1 MASQD
6 SRDSKILL
14 CLGLL
19 LVAGS
24 FSHCARLTKLKAL
37 DKLRGNSTTSSGQAK
52 VSEQHHGRLLI
63 GLFSRE
69 GVTKNLLDVD
79 ADYQDDM
86 GWGEGYS
93 KPNAERDSVAVDR
106 LLKLEPKVECTGNSM
121 RLEVQ
126 DAASTPGSLFFVD
139 RGSRLSPLPLSKLPP
154 SCGYTIKSSRRDLV
168 LVAPYDG
175 CFVALE
181 EDCYV
186 LPLRWCGLP
195 VRMSCPIMK
204 QSSPDPPMVTCH
216 DQGMVVKTSWMV
228 PVAKIGV
235 KVNGNWEPL
244 IKASARCGFSV
255 VLHPEGVVISV
266 HYAPCLDSKDGMYTL
281 NLAGEGEIHIS
292 CPSLSPALMK
302 NITQLN
308 PSQSAVPKIP
318 EKPDQGPEDIKGIK
332 LPQPTTTPKPSP
344 KTIPFVAPSA
354 IQPETQVQQLF
365 YPSFSYYPQ
374 PEKPTTAPEPEYPQG
389 PVQQP
394 FYPLPYYPQLKP
406 FYPFPYDPQPKPEK
420 PATAPETE
428 KTTTGPEKPTAAPKP
443 PQPDTPQ
450 SQVQWPSYPEPPKP
464 DAPQGQVQHPFYPFP
479 YYPQPGSEKPTTT
492 QESEKP
498 TKASKPPQPDTPQGQ
513 VQWPSY
519 PFPYYPEAPQGQ
531 VQQPFYPFPY
541 YPQPGPEKPT
551 SSPEPKKPTA
561 APKPPRPDT
570 PQGQVQWPY
579 YPQPRPEKP
588 TSAPEPEKPTAAPKP
603 SQPEAPQ
610 GQVQKPFYPFP
621 YYPQPEPGK
630 PTTSGPE
637 KPTAAP
643 KPPQPDTPQGQVQW
657 PSYPEPPKPDTP
669 QGQVQH
675 PFYPFPYYP
684 QPRPEKP
691 TSAPEPEKPTAAPK
705 PSQPE
710 APQGQVQQPFYP
722 FPYYPQPEPGKP
734 TTSGPEKPTA
744 VPKPPQP
751 DTPQS
756 QVQWPSYPE
765 PPKPD
770 TPQGQVQHPFYPF
783 PYYPQ
788 PGPEKPTSSP
798 EPEKPTAAPKPS
810 QPEAPQGQV
819 QQPFYPFPYYPQPGP
834 EKPTSAPEPEKPTAA
849 PKPSQP
855 EAPQGQ
861 VQQPFYPFPY
871 YPQPEPGKPTTSG
884 PEKPT
889 AAPKPPQPDI
899 PQSQVQWPSYP
910 EPPKPE
916 TPQGQVQH
924 PFYPFPY
931 YPQPGPEKPTSAPE
945 PEKPSAAPK
954 PSQPEA
960 PQGQVQQPFYPFP
973 YYPQPEP
980 GKPTTSGP
988 EKPTAAPKPPQPGI
1002 PQSQVQW
1009 PSYPEPPKPEA
1020 PQGQVQHPFYPFPYY
1035 PQPGPEKPT
1044 SAPEPEK
1051 PSAAPKPSQPE
1062 APQGQVQQPFYP
1074 FPYYPQPEPGK
1085 PTTPGPEKS
1094 TAAPRPQLPEAPQGQ
1109 VQQPFYPF
1117 PYYPQPEPEKATDAP
1132 KQLINSPLVTLTPAT
1147 NLQQPQQVITGTSVN
1162 SQETAILQSSNGAVT
1177 PQAHSPGLLY
1187 RPPAYCRQFCP
1198 SGLPNCCPQIAFH
1211 QHLHQIVPAGLGSP
1225 DSPSFHSGLPFVP
1238 QVAYSG
1244 FSNGLGFAPLPPKPT
1259 ETTTIQHATTTSL
1272 PIPQFRLQKH
1282 PLDDSP
1288 AAKRDN
1294 VINPTNPEWSVYPYS
1309 VPGSPY
1315 PNLPQGQ
1322 LPFKYNVPSKP
1333 QASGNEPVNQMLQY
1347 KPRGMSY
1354 PSEPNY
1360 MSHFGQYLQ
1369 HKAKRQNV
1377 LPAKELQ
1384 SSNKKARLSEGP
1396 MHPEPDHLLVP
1407 YYILQDAQAQTYDKS
1422 RASGNTSQPYMTRSK
1437 KFIEHEQTVHSSEPK
1452 SYVLLQHGPPGRESD
1467 EKPKGLKQLLQI
1479 RGGQG
1484 SRN

>member
-570 PQGQVQWPY
+570 PQGQ
-579 YPQPRPEKP
+579 PRRDKYRSPFTHSP
-588 TSAPEPEKPTAAPKP
+588 TTLSQSLESQLLQGLKSQLQLPNLHSQTLLRAKYNGPPIQNLLSLIPRRAKYSILSTHSPTTLSQGLK
-603 SQPEAPQ
+603 SQPVPQNLRSQLQLPNLHSLKPHRAKYSSPFTHSPTTLSQSLESQLPQ
-610 GQVQKPFYPFP
+610 GLKSQLQFP
-621 YYPQPEPGK
+621 NLHSQTLLRAKYNGPPIQNLLSLIHRRAKYSILSTHS
-630 PTTSGPE
+630 PTTLSQGLKSQPVPQNLRSQLQLPNLHSL
-637 KPTAAP
+637 KPRRAKYSSPFTHSP
-643 KPPQPDTPQGQVQW
+643 TTLSQGLKSQPVHQNLRSQLQLPNLHSLKPRRDKYSSPFTHSPTTLSQSLESQLPQGLKSQLQL
-657 PSYPEPPKPDTP
+657 PNLHSQTFLRAKYNGPPIQNLLSLKPRRAKYSILSTHSP
-669 QGQVQH
+669 TTLSQGL
-675 PFYPFPYYP
+675 
-684 QPRPEKP
+684 K
-691 TSAPEPEKPTAAPK
+691 
-705 PSQPE
+705 SQPVH
-710 APQGQVQQPFYP
+710 QNLR
-722 FPYYPQPEPGKP
+722 
-734 TTSGPEKPTA
+734 
-744 VPKPPQP
+744 
-751 DTPQS
+751 S
-756 QVQWPSYPE
+756 QVQLPNLHSL
-765 PPKPD
+765 KPHRD
-770 TPQGQVQHPFYPF
+770 KYSSPFTHSPTTLSQSLESQLPQGLKSQLQLPNLHSQAFLRAKYN
-783 PYYPQ
+783 
-788 PGPEKPTSSP
+788 GPPIQNLLSLKPRRAKYSILSTHSP
-798 EPEKPTAAPKPS
+798 TTLSQGLKS
-810 QPEAPQGQV
+810 QPVHQNLR
-819 QQPFYPFPYYPQPGP
+819 
-834 EKPTSAPEPEKPTAA
+834 
-849 PKPSQP
+849 
-855 EAPQGQ
+855 
-861 VQQPFYPFPY
+861 
-871 YPQPEPGKPTTSG
+871 
-884 PEKPT
+884 
-889 AAPKPPQPDI
+889 
-899 PQSQVQWPSYP
+899 SQVQLPNLHSL
-910 EPPKPE
+910 KP
-916 TPQGQVQH
+916 H
-924 PFYPFPY
+924 RDKYSSPF
-931 YPQPGPEKPTSAPE
+931 THS
-945 PEKPSAAPK
+945 
-954 PSQPEA
+954 
-960 PQGQVQQPFYPFP
+960 
-973 YYPQPEP
+973 
-980 GKPTTSGP
+980 PTTLS
-988 EKPTAAPKPPQPGI
+988 
-1002 PQSQVQW
+1002 QSL
-1009 PSYPEPPKPEA
+1009 E
-1020 PQGQVQHPFYPFPYY
+1020 
-1035 PQPGPEKPT
+1035 
-1044 SAPEPEK
+1044 
-1051 PSAAPKPSQPE
+1051 SQ
-1062 APQGQVQQPFYP
+1062 
-1074 FPYYPQPEPGK
+1074 
-1085 PTTPGPEKS
+1085 
-1094 TAAPRPQLPEAPQGQ
+1094 
-1109 VQQPFYPF
+1109 
-1117 PYYPQPEPEKATDAP
+1117 
-1132 KQLINSPLVTLTPAT
+1132 
-1147 NLQQPQQVITGTSVN
+1147 
-1162 SQETAILQSSNGAVT
+1162 
-1177 PQAHSPGLLY
+1177 
-1187 RPPAYCRQFCP
+1187 
-1198 SGLPNCCPQIAFH
+1198 
-1211 QHLHQIVPAGLGSP
+1211 
-1225 DSPSFHSGLPFVP
+1225 
-1238 QVAYSG
+1238 
-1244 FSNGLGFAPLPPKPT
+1244 
-1259 ETTTIQHATTTSL
+1259 
-1272 PIPQFRLQKH
+1272 
-1282 PLDDSP
+1282 
-1288 AAKRDN
+1288 
-1294 VINPTNPEWSVYPYS
+1294 
-1309 VPGSPY
+1309 
-1315 PNLPQGQ
+1315 LPQGLKSQLQ
-1322 LPFKYNVPSKP
+1322 LPDLNCQKPLRAKCNNPSTLSP
-1333 QASGNEPVNQMLQY
+1333 TTLSQSL
-1347 KPRGMSY
+1347 
-1354 PSEPNY
+1354 
-1360 MSHFGQYLQ
+1360 
-1369 HKAKRQNV
+1369 KRQ
-1377 LPAKELQ
+1377 L
-1384 SSNKKARLSEGP
+1384 
-1396 MHPEPDHLLVP
+1396 MLLNN
-1407 YYILQDAQAQTYDKS
+1407 S
-1422 RASGNTSQPYMTRSK
+1422 
-1437 KFIEHEQTVHSSEPK
+1437 
-1452 SYVLLQHGPPGRESD
+1452 
-1467 EKPKGLKQLLQI
+1467 
-1479 RGGQG
+1479 
-1484 SRN
+1484 